1 MLNLH
6 KFNNL
11 IPQVRVSPIL
21 EINDSLDNLLHR
33 VLVKRKILVIGGA
46 GSIGASTLLKILSY
60 VPSVVHVVDR
70 DENALARMIRRMR
83 VGGHV
88 NEKTDI
94 LTFPTDY
101 ASDIFINWLFSTGI
115 EYDYI
120 LNFSALKHVRSEKD
134 PYTCAAIIENN
145 VTKFYRFLQA
155 VNLKKTKR
163 VFSVSTDKA
172 ANSTSIMGISKKLME
187 RVMFS
192 EHLSDGIIFSS
203 ARFANVAFSQGSLL
217 ENWIERI
224 GNFEPLSCPIDCH
237 RYFIT
242 MEEAGFI
249 CLVAAFLTS
258 SKDIVVPS
266 FSKEGDLVELQ
277 LLLEQILS
285 NYNYKPKYFEN
296 ETELL
301 DWSNSN
307 SFSGNWP
314 VLLTPLDTK
323 GEKPFEE
330 FVGKNEIVS
339 DGDFDNLKIVHHDSV
354 LKTDECLKLIESFEN
369 LFRSKALNFNAIVK
383 IISKY
388 EPNFVN
394 SRPSSRHNLDDR
406 I

>member
-1 MLNLH
+1 M
-6 KFNNL
+6 

-21 EINDSLDNLLHR
+21 EINDSLDYLLHR
-33 VLVKRKILVIGGA
+33 VLEKRKLLVIGGA
-46 GSIGASTLLKILSY
+46 GSIGASTLLKILNY
-60 VPSVVHVVDR
+60 APSVVHVVDR
-70 DENALARMIRRMR
+70 DENSLARMIRRMR
-83 VGGHV
+83 VGGYI

-134 PYTCAAIIENN
+134 PYTCAAILENN

-187 RVMFS
+187 RMMFS
-192 EHLSDGIIFSS
+192 EHLRDEVIFSS
-203 ARFANVAFSQGSLL
+203 ARFANVAFSQGSIL
-217 ENWIERI
+217 ENWIERL
-224 GNFEPLSCPIDCH
+224 GSFEPLSCPIDCH

-242 MEEAGFI
+242 MEEAGCI
-249 CLVAAFLTS
+249 CLVAAFLADD
-258 SKDIVVPS
+258 KDIVVPS
-266 FSKEGDLVELQ
+266 FSKEGDLIELK
-277 LLLEQILS
+277 LLLEKILL
-285 NYNYKPKYFEN
+285 NLNYKPKFFEN

-301 DWSNSN
+301 GWSNSN
-307 SFSGNWP
+307 SFSGQWP

-330 FVGKNEIVS
+330 FVGKNEIVI
-339 DGDFDNLKIVHHDSV
+339 DDAFDNLKIVRHGSF
-354 LKTDECLKLIESFEN
+354 LKTGECLDLIESIEN
-369 LFRSKALNFNAIVK
+369 LFLSRALNFKAIIKV
-383 IISKY
+383 ISKY

-394 SRPSSRHNLDDR
+394 QRPSSKYNLDDR